1 MHFMAS
7 GGGVAVKEKLKKYA
21 LLAEII
27 GGISIVASLLFVGY
41 QIQQNSEALLA
52 GSRQNLLE
60 ADLQVLDNMMDY
72 PQLYDVPN
80 QDDFTEE
87 DRLRLRIHYVS
98 MMRIREYAWQQF
110 NNGVPDERTFNAY
123 LEPLKFVFNSENG
136 REFLLN
142 GDFSGDLEF
151 EQYVVEYLGLDN

>member
-1 MHFMAS
+1 M
-7 GGGVAVKEKLKKYA
+7 KEKLKKYA

-60 ADLQVLDNMMDY
+60 ADLQVLDNMIDY

-80 QDDFTEE
+80 QDDFTGE

-110 NNGVPDERTFNAY
+110 NNGVLDERTFNAY

-136 REFLLN
+136 REF
-142 GDFSGDLEF
+142 
-151 EQYVVEYLGLDN
+151 Y

>member
-1 MHFMAS
+1 
-7 GGGVAVKEKLKKYA
+7 VAVKEKLKKYA

-41 QIQQNSEALLA
+41 QIQLNSEALLA

-60 ADLQVLDNMMDY
+60 ADLQVLDNLMDY

-80 QDDFTEE
+80 QDDFTGE
-87 DRLRLRIHYVS
+87 DWLRLRIHYVS
-98 MMRIREYAWQQF
+98 MMQIREYAWQQF
-110 NNGVPDERTFNAY
+110 NNGVLDERTFNAY

>member
-1 MHFMAS
+1 
-7 GGGVAVKEKLKKYA
+7 VAVKEKLKKYA

-72 PQLYDVPN
+72 PQLCDVPN
-80 QDDFTEE
+80 QDDFTGE

-110 NNGVPDERTFNAY
+110 NNGVLDERTFNAY

-136 REFLLN
+136 REF
-142 GDFSGDLEF
+142 
-151 EQYVVEYLGLDN
+151 Y

>member
-1 MHFMAS
+1 M
-7 GGGVAVKEKLKKYA
+7 KEKLKKYA

-80 QDDFTEE
+80 QDDFTGE
-87 DRLRLRIHYVS
+87 DWLRLRIHYVS
-98 MMRIREYAWQQF
+98 MMRIRKYAWQQF
-110 NNGVPDERTFNAY
+110 NNGVLDERTFNAY
-123 LEPLKFVFNSENG
+123 L
-136 REFLLN
+136 
-142 GDFSGDLEF
+142 
-151 EQYVVEYLGLDN
+151 

>member
-1 MHFMAS
+1 M
-7 GGGVAVKEKLKKYA
+7 KEKLKKYA

-80 QDDFTEE
+80 QDDFTGE
-87 DRLRLRIHYVS
+87 DWLRLRIHHVS
-98 MMRIREYAWQQF
+98 MMQIREYAWQQF
-110 NNGVPDERTFNAY
+110 NNGVLDERTFNAY

>member
-1 MHFMAS
+1 
-7 GGGVAVKEKLKKYA
+7 VAVKEKLKKYA

-80 QDDFTEE
+80 QDDFIGE
-87 DRLRLRIHYVS
+87 DWLRLRIHYVS

-110 NNGVPDERTFNAY
+110 NNGVLDERTFNAY
-123 LEPLKFVFNSENG
+123 LEPLKFVFN
-136 REFLLN
+136 
-142 GDFSGDLEF
+142 
-151 EQYVVEYLGLDN
+151 

>member
-1 MHFMAS
+1 
-7 GGGVAVKEKLKKYA
+7 VAVKEKLKKYA

-60 ADLQVLDNMMDY
+60 ADLQVLDNMIDY

-80 QDDFTEE
+80 QDDFTGE

-110 NNGVPDERTFNAY
+110 NNGVLDERTFNAY
-123 LEPLKFVFNSENG
+123 LEPLKFVFN
-136 REFLLN
+136 
-142 GDFSGDLEF
+142 
-151 EQYVVEYLGLDN
+151 

>member
-1 MHFMAS
+1 M
-7 GGGVAVKEKLKKYA
+7 KEKLQEYA
-21 LLAEII
+21 LIAEII
-27 GGISIVASLLFVGY
+27 GGIAIIASLLFVGY

-72 PQLYDVPN
+72 PMLYDVPA
-80 QDDFTEE
+80 QDDFTG
-87 DRLRLRIHYVS
+87 DDFLRLRVHYVS
-98 MMRIREYAWQQF
+98 MMRIREYAWQQY
-110 NNGVPDERTFNAY
+110 NNGVLDEQTFNAY

-142 GDFSGDLEF
+142 GEFSGDVDF
-151 EQYVVEYLGLDN
+151 ERYVVEYLGLDQ